1 MLENFSFVNKP
12 LFTVAGNSYAITDIA
27 IVVFIVVFGFY
38 LANGFKRLLNSPKI
52 ADNMENKS
60 TRILLGNFGKYVII
74 VITFIVAL
82 QTLGINLSS
91 LTVIVGAL
99 SVGIGFGLKNII
111 NNLVSG
117 IILIFEGSI
126 KIGDMIELDPATFGK
141 VEEIR
146 LRSTVIKT
154 PDNIEILI
162 PNGDLASSRV
172 INRTLSDNIRRLTV
186 PFSVAY
192 GTKDE
197 DVKETILNALEN
209 CDLVYIKNNEE
220 KKPAVRMNTMAAS
233 SVDYILLVYVDQEN
247 SKSSIPSDFLTL
259 IYNTLNE
266 KNITIPFPQMDVN
279 LYNK

>member
-1 MLENFSFVNKP
+1 MLENLSFINKP
-12 LFTVAGNSYAITDIA
+12 LFTVAGNGYAITDIA
-27 IVVFIVVFGFY
+27 IVILIMVFGFY

-52 ADNMENKS
+52 ANNMENRS

-74 VITFIVAL
+74 VITFIIAL

-126 KIGDMIELDPATFGK
+126 KIGDTIELDPTTFGK
-141 VEEIR
+141 IEEIR

-197 DVKETILNALEN
+197 DVKTTILKAIESS
-209 CDLVYIKNNEE
+209 DLVFIKNNDE
-220 KKPAVRMNTMAAS
+220 KKPVVRMNTMGAS
-233 SVDYILLVYVDQEN
+233 SVDYIFLVYVDQGN
-247 SKSSIPSDFLTL
+247 SQSSIPSDFLTL

-266 KNITIPFPQMDVN
+266 NNITIPFPQMDVH

>member
-1 MLENFSFVNKP
+1 MLENLSFINKP
-12 LFTVAGNSYAITDIA
+12 LFTVAGNGYAITDIA
-27 IVVFIVVFGFY
+27 IVILIMVFGFY

-52 ADNMENKS
+52 ANNMENRS

-74 VITFIVAL
+74 VITFIIAL

-91 LTVIVGAL
+91 LTVIIGAL

-126 KIGDMIELDPATFGK
+126 KIGDMIELDPTTFGK

-162 PNGDLASSRV
+162 PNGDLTSSRV

-186 PFSVAY
+186 SFSVAY

-197 DVKETILNALEN
+197 DVKTTILKAIES
-209 CDLVYIKNNEE
+209 CDLVFIKNNDE
-220 KKPAVRMNTMAAS
+220 KKPVVRMNTMATS
-233 SVDYILLVYVDQEN
+233 SVDYILLIYVDQGN
-247 SKSSIPSDFLTL
+247 SQSSIPSDFLTL

-266 KNITIPFPQMDVN
+266 NSITIPFPQMDVH